1 MTPAELQVVPDE
13 PPTYVRDE
21 VLERILEERCSVWE
35 FVPELE
41 LDTLDVAASLANQA
55 RLESLN
61 EEAVERYQAD
71 MERGDIFPPI
81 LVHRRKTKRGEK
93 LVILGGNHRTAAA
106 RKAKRK
112 HLSAYVIEADGDA
125 VLRLMYEDNR
135 RHGLPPTD
143 EERVMAAQ
151 HLMEI
156 GDTIHEA
163 ARAVGLGIP
172 KLRQHLD
179 VVLADQRAAQFSLP
193 KWRALPLV
201 HRYRLGQIRYDRVF
215 EKAARLTSVAKLRQG
230 EVFDLVTLVNG
241 AETVT
246 ESLDRL
252 TDHRKLLGNRVRG
265 EEEQP
270 GRSTTAK
277 RKLISAMQEIRM
289 IDPLE
294 AAEGFTTADQ
304 RNVVSE
310 QIKDTARILQ
320 RVLQRIDG

>member
-1 MTPAELQVVPDE
+1 MTPAELQVVTDE

-21 VLERILEERCSVWE
+21 VLERLLEQRCEMWE
-35 FVPELE
+35 FVPELD
-41 LDTLDVAASLANQA
+41 LDKLDVAASLANQA

-71 MERGDIFPPI
+71 MERGDVFPPI
-81 LVHRRKTKRGEK
+81 LVHRRRTKRGEK

-106 RKAKRK
+106 RKAKRRR
-112 HLSAYVIEADGDA
+112 LSAYLIEADGDA

-156 GDTIHEA
+156 GDTIKEA
-163 ARAVGLGIP
+163 AAAVGIGVS
-172 KLRQHLD
+172 KLKQHLD

-193 KWRALPLV
+193 KWRQLP
-201 HRYRLGQIRYDRVF
+201 HSTRWRLGQIRYDRVF
-215 EKAARLTSVAKLRQG
+215 EKAARLASVANLRSN
-230 EVFDLVTLVNG
+230 EVFELVTLVNA

-252 TDHRKLLGNRVRG
+252 TEQRKLLGNRVRG

-270 GRSTTAK
+270 GRTTTAK

-289 IDPLE
+289 IDPAE
-294 AAEGFTTADQ
+294 AAAGFETADQ
-304 RNVVSE
+304 RHVVSD
-310 QIKDTARILQ
+310 QIKQTARILQ
-320 RVLQRIDG
+320 GVLQRIDG